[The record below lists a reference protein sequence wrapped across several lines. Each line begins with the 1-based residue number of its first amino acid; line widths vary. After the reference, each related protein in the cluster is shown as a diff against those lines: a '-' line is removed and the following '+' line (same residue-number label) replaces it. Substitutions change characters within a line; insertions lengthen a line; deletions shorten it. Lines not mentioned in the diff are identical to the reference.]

1 MPLLI
6 PGDQPTVLIRRDAF
20 ERERLE
26 RQLIDQRFNLT
37 DAEFRVEGDLIAI
50 GPLPSDDMLSEM
62 LAELEQ
68 AGLRYFD
75 DFFEL
80 SGNWPE
86 WLRLFAVARD
96 VGAGER
102 GSPSA

>member
-1 MPLLI
+1 MPLPI
-6 PGDQPTVLIRRDAF
+6 QDGQPTVFIRREAF

-26 RQLIDQRFNLT
+26 RQLIDGRFNLT
-37 DAEFRVEGDLIAI
+37 ADEFRVEGDLVVI
-50 GPLPSDDMLSEM
+50 GPLPSDDLLSEM

-80 SGNWPE
+80 SGNWPD
-86 WLRLFAVARD
+86 WLRVFAA
-96 VGAGER
+96 AQTR
-102 GSPSA
+102 GDLPSL